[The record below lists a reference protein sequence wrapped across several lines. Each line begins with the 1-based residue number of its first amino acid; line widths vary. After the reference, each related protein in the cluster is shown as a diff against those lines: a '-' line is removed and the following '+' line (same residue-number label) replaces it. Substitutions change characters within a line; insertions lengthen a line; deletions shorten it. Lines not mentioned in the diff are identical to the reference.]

1 MNLPPRVVIIL
12 SFVQAFFVVSGYFLT
27 RSSLKIWDHV
37 APGMFGTQIP
47 PIPAISQFVRS
58 YGLLV
63 LLVPLIWSL
72 FTALRTDSSGDSAS
86 LTPLQFAISVLLTL
100 LVVLLFS
107 VGTLQAISR
116 SFNPVI

>member
-1 MNLPPRVVIIL
+1 MNLPPRVVIVL

-27 RSSLKIWDHV
+27 RSSLKFWDHV
-37 APGMFGTQIP
+37 APGIFGTRTPP
-47 PIPAISQFVRS
+47 PIPAISQFIRS

-72 FTALRTDSSGDSAS
+72 FTTLRTDTSGDSAS

-100 LVVLLFS
+100 LVVVLFS
-107 VGTLQAISR
+107 IGTLQAISR
-116 SFNPVI
+116 SFGPV